1 MTAIIILNWNGAQDT
16 IECIDSICQIEDDYF
31 CTIVDNGS
39 EDDSVESIIQ
49 HLSRKGILHSI
60 VERGG
65 EQPSTVSNHEFIV
78 YKNGVNMGFAK
89 GNNEAIRL
97 ISKFRPDTYL
107 LLNND
112 TIVEKDFL
120 HSLTLFSKDHPEY
133 KVLTPLIFYYYDKER
148 IWNAGGKLS
157 CGMRQY
163 FYNNKRVGDIIEKG
177 HIDSTFITGCAM
189 YFTSDLLLD
198 DGGIFTE
205 DFFFGEEDF
214 NFCIKMKKKGVK
226 MACVLDSIIY
236 HKVNASTKNIAMGK
250 YYIHHLNRFID
261 IKKSYGWPFFI
272 LWSIP
277 NSIYAALALIRA
289 THDTIGVFKTL
300 RDVNIEAWRKEKVTQ
315 EDFCNALKN
324 K

>member
-120 HSLTLFSKDHPEY
+120 HSLTQFSKDHSEY
-133 KVLTPLIFYYYDKER
+133 KVLTPLIFYYYDKESVDKYYEK
-148 IWNAGGKLS
+148 IDT
-157 CGMRQY
+157 Y
-163 FYNNKRVGDIIEKG
+163 FNSLFSILELKIDLLNHNDIKSKIKIEYDLLTDKILNLLTNINIIVNNK
-177 HIDSTFITGCAM
+177 F
-189 YFTSDLLLD
+189 
-198 DGGIFTE
+198 
-205 DFFFGEEDF
+205 
-214 NFCIKMKKKGVK
+214 
-226 MACVLDSIIY
+226 
-236 HKVNASTKNIAMGK
+236 
-250 YYIHHLNRFID
+250 
-261 IKKSYGWPFFI
+261 
-272 LWSIP
+272 
-277 NSIYAALALIRA
+277 
-289 THDTIGVFKTL
+289 
-300 RDVNIEAWRKEKVTQ
+300 
-315 EDFCNALKN
+315 
-324 K
+324 